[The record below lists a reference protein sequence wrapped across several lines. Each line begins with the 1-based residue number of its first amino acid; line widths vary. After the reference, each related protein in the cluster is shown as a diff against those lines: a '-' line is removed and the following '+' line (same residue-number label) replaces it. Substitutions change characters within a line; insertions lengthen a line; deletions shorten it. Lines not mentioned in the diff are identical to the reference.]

1 MSRRSGSRRFP
12 LLPVLSGRRTRL
24 VVLLGVIG
32 PGIITQNVDNDA
44 TGITGYALAGSQY
57 GYQMLWLLV
66 VITFA
71 LALVQEMVA
80 RMGTVTGKGLSDL
93 IRERFGV
100 GVTLAA
106 MALLFAANVTTTG
119 AEFAG
124 VAASMELFGVT
135 RYLAV
140 PLAAVL
146 VWFLVLRGSYKQV
159 EKLFLVLTFIY
170 FSYVISGFLAHPAWA
185 QVAHGAVVPSFR
197 LDAAFLTAFVAVIG
211 TTITPWMAFYQQ
223 SAVADKGLTARE
235 LNYERVDTFVGAFLT
250 DFIAFFIIVAT
261 GATIFAHNIQLN
273 PGDPTAF
280 STIARSLTPLAGPFA
295 QQLFAL
301 GLLNA
306 SMLAAAV
313 LPLSTTYA
321 ITEAFGWERG
331 VGKRFREAPAFIGIY
346 TAMILIGAIYV
357 LIPGAA
363 LGILAQIPNIVN
375 GVLLPP
381 LLLVMLVVIND
392 RRIMGRYVNGRLAN
406 TASWVTFAFLTV
418 LTVLLLANFVALI
431 GK

>member
-1 MSRRSGSRRFP
+1 M
-12 LLPVLSGRRTRL
+12 
-24 VVLLGVIG
+24 VLLGVLG

-57 GYQMLWLLV
+57 GYNMLWLLV

-71 LALVQEMVA
+71 LALVQEMAA
-80 RMGTVTGKGLSDL
+80 RMGTITGKGLSDL

-100 GVTLAA
+100 RVTLVA
-106 MALLFAANVTTTG
+106 MILLFVANVATTG

-124 VAASMELFGVT
+124 VAASVSLLGVS
-135 RYLAV
+135 RYIAV

-159 EKLFLVLTFIY
+159 ERLFLILTFIY
-170 FSYVISGFLAHPAWA
+170 FSYVISGFLAHPDWG
-185 QVAHGAVVPSFR
+185 QVAHDTVVPSFR
-197 LDAAFLTAFVAVIG
+197 LEGAFLIAFVAVIG

-235 LNYERVDTFVGAFLT
+235 LHYERVDTFVGAFLT
-250 DFIAFFIIVAT
+250 DFIAFFIVVAT
-261 GATIFAHNIQLN
+261 GATLFAHHVKVDA
-273 PGDPTAF
+273 GDPQVFT
-280 STIARSLTPLAGPFA
+280 TIAMSLEPLAGRFA
-295 QQLFAL
+295 EQLFAL

-306 SMLAAAV
+306 SLMAAAV

-331 VGKRFREAPAFIGIY
+331 VGKRFRDAPAFIVIY
-346 TAMILIGAIYV
+346 TAMILIGAVYV
-357 LIPGAA
+357 LLPGAA
-363 LGILAQIPNIVN
+363 LGVLAQIPNIVN
-375 GVLLPP
+375 GVLLP
-381 LLLVMLVVIND
+381 LLLVVMLIVIND
-392 RRIMGRYVNGRLAN
+392 RRIMGRYTNGPLAN
-406 TASWVTFAFLTV
+406 GASWLTFGFLSV
-418 LTVLLLANFVALI
+418 LTLLLLLTNFTPQLF

>member
-1 MSRRSGSRRFP
+1 M
-12 LLPVLSGRRTRL
+12 
-24 VVLLGVIG
+24 VLLGVLG

-57 GYQMLWLLV
+57 GYNMLWLLV

-71 LALVQEMVA
+71 LALVQEMAA
-80 RMGTVTGKGLSDL
+80 RMGTITGKGLSDL

-100 GVTLAA
+100 RVTLVA
-106 MALLFAANVTTTG
+106 MTLLFVANVATTG

-124 VAASMELFGVT
+124 VAASVSLFGVS
-135 RYLAV
+135 RYIAV

-159 EKLFLVLTFIY
+159 ERLFLILTFIY
-170 FSYVISGFLAHPAWA
+170 FSYVISGFLAHPDWG
-185 QVAHGAVVPSFR
+185 QVAHDTLVPSFR
-197 LDAAFLTAFVAVIG
+197 LEGAFVVAFVAVIG

-235 LNYERVDTFVGAFLT
+235 LHYERVDTFVGAFLT
-250 DFIAFFIIVAT
+250 DFIAFFIVVAT
-261 GATIFAHNIQLN
+261 GATLFAHHVKVDA
-273 PGDPTAF
+273 GDPQVFT
-280 STIARSLTPLAGPFA
+280 TIAMSLEPLAGRFA
-295 QQLFAL
+295 EQLFAI

-306 SMLAAAV
+306 SLMAAAV

-331 VGKRFREAPAFIGIY
+331 VGKRFRDAPAFIVIY
-346 TAMILIGAIYV
+346 TAMILIGAVYV
-357 LIPGAA
+357 LLPGAA
-363 LGILAQIPNIVN
+363 LGLLANIPNIVN

-381 LLLVMLVVIND
+381 LLVVMLIVIND
-392 RRIMGRYVNGRLAN
+392 RRIMGRYTNGPLAN
-406 TASWVTFAFLTV
+406 GASWLSFAFLSV
-418 LTVLLLANFVALI
+418 LTLLLLLTNFTPQLF